1 MMETIQLTIPN
12 MQSPHCMMVVSNTL
26 KAVSGAKLKKVSPG
40 EAQIELSGTTKSAVV
55 QAIENAGYPVS
66 NK

>member
-1 MMETIQLTIPN
+1 